1 VFNFHHLHYFW
12 AVAHEE
18 NLTRAAQ
25 RLHVSQS
32 AVSMQIRKLED
43 ELGHPLFER
52 RGKRLL
58 LTEAGR
64 IALDHADAIFAHGR
78 ELESALGGKERERHV
93 LRVGSLATLSRNFQL
108 GFLTPLFGRD
118 DVEIVVRSGGFADM
132 LRLVEAHV
140 LDVVLANVAPPRD
153 ASTPWVAHA
162 IAKQPVSLVGHPTRK
177 RRPSGLG
184 DLLAS
189 EPLVLPTSESS
200 IRAGFDALVTR
211 LGVRPRV
218 AAEVDDMAM
227 LRLLARERLGLAVV
241 PTIVVRDELD
251 AGVLV
256 EVAPLPLVETFF
268 AITLGRRFPN
278 PLLKVLLRERGA
290 RRQRSQLKLGK
301 PTHATSA
308 SIIVERTPP
317 RADPLD
323 LTK

>member
-1 VFNFHHLHYFW
+1 MISFIYVERCPVFNFHHLHYFW

-18 NLTRAAQ
+18 NLTRAAE

-32 AVSMQIRKLED
+32 AISMQIQKLEA

-64 IALDHADAIFAHGR
+64 IALDHADAIFARGQ
-78 ELESALGGKERERHV
+78 ELESALGERGRERHV

-108 GFLTPLFGRD
+108 AFLKPLFGRD

-132 LRLVEAHV
+132 LRVLDAH
-140 LDVVLANVAPPRD
+140 LIDVVLANVAPPRD
-153 ASTPWVAHA
+153 ASTPWVAHP
-162 IAKQPVSLVGHPTRK
+162 IAKQPVSLVGHPRRK
-177 RRPSGLG
+177 RRPK
-184 DLLAS
+184 DLSALLTS
-189 EPLVLPTSESS
+189 EPLVLPASESS
-200 IRAGFDALVTR
+200 IRAGFDALVNR

-241 PTIVVRDELD
+241 PSIVVQDELRT
-251 AGVLV
+251 GVLV

-268 AITLGRRFPN
+268 AITLARRFPN
-278 PLLKVLLRERGA
+278 PLLKVLLRERGT
-290 RRQRSQLKLGK
+290 GK
-301 PTHATSA
+301 RVP
-308 SIIVERTPP
+308 
-317 RADPLD
+317 
-323 LTK
+323 

>member
-200 IRAGFDALVTR
+200 IRA
-211 LGVRPRV
+211 
-218 AAEVDDMAM
+218 EVDDMAM

-278 PLLKVLLRERGA
+278 PLLKILLRERGA